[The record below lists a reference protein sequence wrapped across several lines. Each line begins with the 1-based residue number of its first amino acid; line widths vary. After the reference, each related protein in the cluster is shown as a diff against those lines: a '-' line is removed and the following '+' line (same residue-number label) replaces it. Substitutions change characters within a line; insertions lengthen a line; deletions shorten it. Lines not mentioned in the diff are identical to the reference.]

1 MSLVEHAKKEFEI
14 KGWLDLPDDDPQAW
28 VVANVLELLE
38 VFAKQGHSGT
48 SAPYAIN
55 LFCNLAKF
63 DILAPLTGEA
73 GEWVD
78 HGNGFY
84 QNKRCSHV
92 FKNANGEA
100 WDIRGVVWKEGDRC
114 FTDKH
119 SYVPVTFPYKPTTVY
134 KDVIENPDYETYK
147 ASE

>member
-14 KGWLDLPDDDPQAW
+14 KGWLGLPEDDPQAW
-28 VVANVLELLE
+28 VVEDVLELLE

-48 SAPYAIN
+48 SAPYVAN
-55 LFCNLAKF
+55 LFFNLAKF
-63 DILAPLTGEA
+63 DILGPLTGEDA
-73 GEWVD
+73 EWVD
-78 HGNGFY
+78 HGDGFC

-100 WDIRGVVWKEGDRC
+100 WDIRGVVWKERDRC

-119 SYVPVTFPYKPTTVY
+119 SHVPVVFPYKPTTVY
-134 KDVIENPDYETYK
+134 KDVRENPNYEAYK
-147 ASE
+147 ADE